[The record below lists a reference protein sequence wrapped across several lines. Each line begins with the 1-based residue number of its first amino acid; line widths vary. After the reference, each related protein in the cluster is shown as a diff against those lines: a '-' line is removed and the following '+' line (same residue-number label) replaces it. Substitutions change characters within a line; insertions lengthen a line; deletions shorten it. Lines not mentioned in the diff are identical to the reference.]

1 MAGSS
6 FVIAAAI
13 MGDQLFQV
21 TDFYKDNFRKI

>member
-1 MAGSS
+1 
-6 FVIAAAI
+6 VIAASI